1 MISLQA
7 KENFDFRLVETLI
20 KEPGINE
27 VLVEVLACGVCGS
40 DVHFM
45 KRAKEYS
52 PLGHEIAAKVLK
64 TGPGAE
70 RFSEGDTVIVED
82 VTLCG
87 FCTNC
92 KQGDTHLCRNNFD
105 LNGQSGM
112 GEYLTVHAN
121 ALVPYDGLEP
131 VAASLT
137 EPLAVSLNTLFAA
150 DVPPNGTL
158 VIYGIGVLGLMC
170 AKLAKHYGASK
181 VICVGSKRGSE
192 RNKIRDDVAY
202 KMGADKVLYS
212 DDDIEKEVVA
222 AFGKKADAVVVT
234 SPPSSVPDAI
244 KTAGFGANVVVIGLD
259 LGSNAEAKVDIDQ
272 LIINKNSIIPVFAE
286 PAKLFPLSIELLK
299 SGVIQPELLV
309 THTLK
314 LDVTDTIK
322 ELFLE
327 DRPVIKAVV
336 ITKEQ

>member
-7 KENFDFRLVETLI
+7 KEHFDFRLVETQI
-20 KEPGINE
+20 KEPGVNE

-40 DVHFM
+40 DVHLM

-52 PLGHEIAAKVLK
+52 PLGHEIAAKVVK

-87 FCTNC
+87 YCTNC

-105 LNGQSGM
+105 LDGQSGM

-121 ALVPYDGLEP
+121 ALVPYEGLDP

-150 DVPPNGTL
+150 DVPPSGTL

-181 VICVGSKRGSE
+181 VVCVGSKKGSE
-192 RNKIRDDVAY
+192 RNMIREDVAY

-212 DDDIEKEVVA
+212 DDDIEKEVVGV
-222 AFGKKADAVVVT
+222 FGKKADAVIVT

-244 KTAGFGANVVVIGLD
+244 KTAGFGAKVVVIGLD
-259 LGSNAEAKVDIDQ
+259 LGSNAEAEVDIDQ

-299 SGVIQPELLV
+299 SAVIEPELLV
-309 THTLK
+309 THTVK
-314 LDVTDTIK
+314 LNGTDAIK

-336 ITKEQ
+336 TTKE